1 MKSFGGKVAAITGAG
16 SGIGRALSVELAST
30 GCHLALSDI
39 DDAGLADTMA
49 LVERSGSVR
58 AVSSHVD
65 VADRHAVEQWA
76 TDIVDEYGRV
86 NMIVNNAGVG
96 LGASVSSMSYES
108 LRWLMDI
115 NFWGVVHGTM
125 TFLPHLRQSHDGHVV
140 NISSVF
146 GLVGIPMQSAYN
158 ASKFGVR
165 GFTESLR
172 IELDIEHCGVSATS
186 IHPGGIRTNIARNSR
201 FDTDATGHTIDAARA
216 ASDFDRFARTSPD
229 KAAQLIL
236 GAVAKNKRRAMI
248 GPDAHVFDAAARIS
262 PRLACWSIGKLA
274 ARTDNVIV

>member
-1 MKSFGGKVAAITGAG
+1 MRSFGGRVAAITGAG
-16 SGIGRALSVELAST
+16 SGIGRALSVELAGI
-30 GCHLALSDI
+30 GCHLALSDV

-49 LVERSGSVR
+49 LVAQTGTVTSAS
-58 AVSSHVD
+58 AHVD
-65 VADRHAVEQWA
+65 VADRAAVEAWA
-76 TDIVDEYGRV
+76 RDVVGEFGHV
-86 NMIVNNAGVG
+86 NMIVNNAGVA
-96 LGASVSSMSYES
+96 LGASVSSMTYES

-125 TFLPHLRQSHDGHVV
+125 AFLPLLKQSGDGHVV

-165 GFTESLR
+165 GYTESLR
-172 IELDIEHCGVSATS
+172 IELDIERCGVSATS
-186 IHPGGIRTNIARNSR
+186 IHPGGIRTNIARNGR
-201 FDTDATGHTIDAARA
+201 FDPDPSGNTIDADQA
-216 ASDFDRFARTSPD
+216 ASDFDRFARTSPE

-262 PRLACWSIGKLA
+262 PRFACWAIGKAA
-274 ARTDNVIV
+274 ARTDTVLV